1 MRLTLSRA
9 TFAAALPLLLCGSSR
24 AIADSIFVG
33 TLERKDVKVESFR
46 NGAIEFTI
54 AGRAI
59 EPVSA
64 AHISRLVL
72 DDDKAFSNA
81 DQSFAEG
88 KYAAAADGYQ
98 AVLKA
103 SGRPWLK
110 DWILPRQLQ
119 AANQAGRLELATP
132 AFVQLVARDLGS
144 ALRYRPLVREGMDAK
159 QLSASA
165 AELTRASTASGTN
178 PAQQQALLGLLLDVH
193 RAQGD
198 MVSSTKVA
206 EQLLKVI
213 PSDLSDPAV
222 ARGQADVR
230 LSIAKLALAKKD
242 YAGAIKQIESSR
254 QLFNDLSQQA
264 EAFYCLAQARD
275 GQEGPEA
282 SQEALKDLAIDYMR
296 AVAVARKTPEKRY
309 VPESLTRVAE
319 IQEKL
324 GEVKKAAALYAE
336 VATDYKNSS
345 VGANAVTQQQR
356 LKEKTGM

>member
-1 MRLTLSRA
+1 MRLTVSRA
-9 TFAAALPLLLCGSSR
+9 ICAAALPLLLCGGGI
-24 AIADSIFVG
+24 ALADSIFVG

-46 NGAIEFTI
+46 NGAIEFTV
-54 AGRAI
+54 AGRAV

-64 AHISRLVL
+64 DRISRLVL
-72 DDDKAFSNA
+72 DDDKAFSSA
-81 DQSFAEG
+81 DQAFAEG
-88 KYAAAADGYQ
+88 KYGAAADSYQ
-98 AVLKA
+98 AILKA

-119 AANQAGRLELATP
+119 AANQAGRLELATS
-132 AFVQLVARDLGS
+132 AFVQLAVRDLGS
-144 ALRYRPLVREGMDAK
+144 ALRHRPSVREGMDAR
-159 QLSASA
+159 QLSVSA
-165 AELTRASTASGTN
+165 AELTKASTASGKN
-178 PAQQQALLGLLLDVH
+178 PAQQQAFLGLLLDVH

-198 MVSSTKVA
+198 MASSTKVA

-222 ARGQADVR
+222 ARVQADVR

-242 YAGAIKQIESSR
+242 YAEAIKQIESGR
-254 QLFNDLSQQA
+254 QLFSDPAQQA
-264 EAFYCLAQARD
+264 DAFYCLAQARD
-275 GQEGPEA
+275 GQAGTVA
-282 SQEALKDLAIDYMR
+282 SKEALEDLAIDYMR

-324 GEVKKAAALYAE
+324 GELKKAAALYAE